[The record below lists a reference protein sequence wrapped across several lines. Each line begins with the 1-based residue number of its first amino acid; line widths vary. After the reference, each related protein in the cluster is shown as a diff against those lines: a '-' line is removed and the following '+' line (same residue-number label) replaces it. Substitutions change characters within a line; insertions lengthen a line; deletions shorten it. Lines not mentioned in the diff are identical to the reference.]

1 MGNGNT
7 ESPDSGITVSSGNLK
22 PKSMNGNILRTGIV
36 GSGFAAQFHYEAV
49 RRVCCCRI
57 EVAGAY
63 SRNPDKLHSF
73 TSGKG
78 IRAFDNLDDLIQ
90 SSDVVHVCTP
100 PSTHEEIL
108 IRVLQQGKQ
117 VIVEK
122 PFTGYFG
129 DGTPSFNGD
138 LFPKKQG
145 LTAIRESLKR
155 ILAAEKES
163 AGSIMYAENWIY
175 APAIQKEKEVIEKTG
190 AQLLW
195 IQAQQSHSGSHSM
208 DYGQWRLS
216 GGGSLMGK
224 GAHPLTTALY
234 LKRVEGLARNG
245 SVIRPKSVSAR
256 THAITR
262 HAGYRNEGHLRD
274 TYTDTE
280 DYAFVHILF
289 EDGTFADITA
299 SELLQGG
306 VKNYLEVHANNHR
319 TICNIAPNNA
329 MQLFN
334 PAEENLKDVYVVE
347 KTSTRQGWSF
357 VSPDES
363 WFNGYQHEM
372 DAFYGAVNAGSGME
386 CGSMLAAD
394 AMITLYTAYLSAEMN
409 GVEVP
414 VLLL

>member
-1 MGNGNT
+1 MKLIIMM
-7 ESPDSGITVSSGNLK
+7 EKRI
-22 PKSMNGNILRTGIV
+22 RAGIV
-36 GSGFAAQFHYEAV
+36 GSGFAAHFHYEAV
-49 RRVCCCRI
+49 RRVCCCQ
-57 EVAGAY
+57 VDFAGAF
-63 SRNPDKLHSF
+63 SRNPDKLNRF
-73 TSGKG
+73 TSSKG
-78 IRAFDNLDDLIQ
+78 MKSFDSLDELIE

-100 PSTHEEIL
+100 PSTHEAIL
-108 IRVLQQGKQ
+108 IRVLQQNKQ

-129 DGTPSFNGD
+129 DGSPSFHGD
-138 LFPKKQG
+138 LFPKEEG
-145 LTAIRESLKR
+145 LAAIKKSLER
-155 ILAAEKES
+155 ILRAEKES
-163 AGSIMYAENWIY
+163 DGTIMYAENWIY
-175 APAIQKEKEVIEKTG
+175 APAIQKEKEIIQKTG

-208 DYGQWRLS
+208 DYGQWHLS

-234 LKRVEGLARNG
+234 LKRVEGLARHG
-245 SVIRPKSVSAR
+245 RAIRPSSVSAR

-262 HAGYRNEGHLRD
+262 QSGYINLGHLRD
-274 TYTDTE
+274 TYKDTE
-280 DYAFVHILF
+280 DYAIVHIVF

-306 VKNYLEVHANNHR
+306 VRNYVEIHANNHR

-334 PAEENLKDVYVVE
+334 PVDDNFRDVYVVE
-347 KTSTRQGWSF
+347 KTSTKQGWSSI
-357 VSPDES
+357 SPDEA

-372 DAFYGAVNAGSGME
+372 DAFYSAVTEGSAVE
-386 CGSMLAAD
+386 SGSMLAAD
-394 AMITLYTAYLSAEMN
+394 TMMTLYTAYCSAEKN

-414 VLLL
+414 VWLLPDEDLQGS